1 MTDDMEQFGLAPE
14 TASESSEWSGVAA
27 DSRLLK
33 KWNKAKKKKGLGQ
46 PLSEAERNPSMIFLL
61 SSPRSGSTLLRAML
75 AGHPALFSPPE
86 LHLLTFYSMKQ
97 SKKIFNNSY
106 FGKGLQR
113 AFMELKQISMEES
126 AQHIAVLTEQETPIY
141 KVYRELQ
148 MLCAPRTL
156 VDKSPSYSVEMDTLL
171 HAEAVFNQAKYVH
184 LVRHPYAVIESFVR
198 TGLLGG
204 QLLDA
209 RAYIEHVWAQGNANL
224 LKFFEGIE
232 AERKHVLRYEDLV
245 STPEPAMRGLCDF
258 LQIPFDE
265 ALLKPY
271 EGKRMLEGADPNSL
285 ALGDPNFLSH
295 NQIEANLGEAW
306 RRIQLERPLG
316 EAAVRLAKLFG
327 YELPLEEG
335 RTT

>member
-14 TASESSEWSGVAA
+14 TTSAFSEWSGVAA

-46 PLSEAERNPSMIFLL
+46 PLAPEERNPSMIFLL

-113 AFMELKQISMEES
+113 AFMELQQISAEES
-126 AQHIAVLTEQETPIY
+126 MQHVAALTEQEAPIY

-148 MLCAPRTL
+148 TLCAPRTL

-171 HAEAVFNQAKYVH
+171 HAEAIFNQAKYVH

-209 RAYIEHVWAQGNANL
+209 HAYIEQVWAQGNANL
-224 LKFFEGIE
+224 LEFFAGI
-232 AERKHVLRYEDLV
+232 APERKHVLRYEDLV
-245 STPEPAMRGLCDF
+245 ASPEPTTRALCDF
-258 LQIPFDE
+258 LQVPFDE

-295 NQIEANLGEAW
+295 DKIEANLGEAW
-306 RRIQLERPLG
+306 RRITLDRPLG
-316 EAAVRLAKLFG
+316 EAAVRVAKLFG
-327 YELPLEEG
+327 YELPREASL
-335 RTT
+335 